1 MIKLGKVMK
10 MGILTKEQ
18 IRELINE
25 RQITTTQ
32 DINEMLKEMFA
43 DVIQEALEA
52 ELDVELGYPKNGS
65 QPEGSSNRRNGHT
78 KKKVRSDRG
87 EIELSVP
94 RDREGDF
101 EPLIV
106 KKHQKEVAGIEEQIL
121 SLYAKGVSVR
131 EIQAHLNNLYG
142 IDVSPTLISNVTN
155 RIMPVIKEWQS
166 RPLQKTYAV
175 VFLDAIHYKVKQEG
189 HIVNKAVYM
198 VIGVDMDG
206 CKDVLGM
213 YIGEH
218 ETSKFWLTVLNEL
231 RNRGVEDILI
241 CCVDNL
247 AGFSEAISA
256 CFPETEIQKCIV
268 HQIRNSVRYVSYK
281 DTKKLLANLKPVYT
295 AVSEDAALQALDDF
309 EKIWGA
315 KYPLVVQSWRRN
327 WAEIATFFKFPPEI
341 RKLIYTTNM
350 IESYH
355 RQLRK
360 VTKGKAIFPTDEALL
375 KMLYLV
381 TQDVMLKWT
390 GRIHN
395 WGQILLQLSVFFPD
409 RVNSFLK

>member
-1 MIKLGKVMK
+1 MSILSKEQMR
-10 MGILTKEQ
+10 GILKEY
-18 IRELINE
+18 NVK
-25 RQITTTQ
+25 TAG
-32 DINEMLKEMFA
+32 DINHALKDMFGGLL
-43 DVIQEALEA
+43 QEALEA
-52 ELDVELGYPKNGS
+52 ELDTELGYPKNG
-65 QPEGSSNRRNGHT
+65 QKPEPAANRRNGHT
-78 KKKVRSDRG
+78 KKTVRSEHG
-87 EIELSVP
+87 EIALCVP
-94 RDREGDF
+94 RDRTGEF
-101 EPLIV
+101 EPAIV
-106 KKHQKEVAGIEEQIL
+106 KKHQKEVTGIEDQIL
-121 SLYAKGVSVR
+121 ALYAKGVSVR
-131 EIQAHLNNLYG
+131 DIQDHLSRLYG
-142 IDVSPTLISNVTN
+142 VDVSPTLISNVTS
-155 RIMPVIKEWQS
+155 RIMPLIREWQS

-198 VIGVDMDG
+198 VIGVDLDG

-231 RNRGVEDILI
+231 KNRGVEDILI

-247 AGFSEAISA
+247 TGFSEAILA
-256 CFPETEIQKCIV
+256 CFPQTEIQKCVV
-268 HQIRNSVRYVSYK
+268 HQIRNSIRYVSYK
-281 DTKKLLANLKPVYT
+281 DTQKLLAGLKPVYT
-295 AVSEDAALQALDDF
+295 APSEEAALAALEEF
-309 EKIWGA
+309 EVAWG
-315 KYPLVVQSWRRN
+315 KRYPLVVQSWQRN
-327 WAEIATFFKFPPEI
+327 WAELATFFKYPPEI

-360 VTKGKAIFPTDEALL
+360 VTKGKAVFPSDEALL

-409 RVNSFLK
+409 RVNSFLQ

>member
-1 MIKLGKVMK
+1 
-10 MGILTKEQ
+10 MGILSKEQ
-18 IRELINE
+18 IRELIKE
-25 RQITTTQ
+25 RNIKTTQ
-32 DINEMLKEMFA
+32 DIDDMLKDMFA
-43 DVIQEALEA
+43 DVIQETLEA
-52 ELDVELGYPKNGS
+52 ELDTELGYPKNGS
-65 QPEGSSNRRNGHT
+65 IPEGGSNRRNGHT
-78 KKKVRSDRG
+78 EKSVRSSRG
-87 EIELSVP
+87 ELSISVP
-94 RDREGDF
+94 RDRDGDF
-101 EPLIV
+101 EPTIV
-106 KKHQKEVAGIEEQIL
+106 KKHQKEVTGIEEMIL
-121 SLYAKGVSVR
+121 GLYAKGVSVR
-131 EIQAHLNNLYG
+131 DIQAHLNQLYG
-142 IDVSPTLISNVTN
+142 VDISPTLISNVTN

-198 VIGVDMDG
+198 VIGIDMDG

-231 RNRGVEDILI
+231 KNRGVEDVLI

-247 AGFSEAISA
+247 TGFSEAITA
-256 CFPETEIQKCIV
+256 CFPQTEIQKCIV

-281 DTKKLLANLKPVYT
+281 DTKKVLAGLKPIYKATSEEAALLA
-295 AVSEDAALQALDDF
+295 LDEFDH
-309 EKIWGA
+309 IWGQ
-315 KYPLVVQSWRRN
+315 KYPIVVQSWQRN
-327 WAEIATFFKFPPEI
+327 WGEIATFFKYPPEI

-360 VTKGKAIFPTDEALL
+360 VTKGKSVFPTDEALL

-390 GRIHN
+390 SRIHN
-395 WGQILLQLSVFFPD
+395 WGQILLQLSVFFPE
-409 RVNSFLK
+409 RAKSFLC

>member
-1 MIKLGKVMK
+1 MK
-10 MGILTKEQ
+10 MGKVS
-18 IRELINE
+18 REELRAIIE
-25 RQITTTQ
+25 HYGIKTTN
-32 DINEMLKEMFA
+32 DVENALKDMFSE
-43 DVIQEALEA
+43 VIQEVLEA
-52 ELDVELGYPKNGS
+52 ELDTELGYPKNG
-65 QPEGSSNRRNGHT
+65 QRPADTDNRRNGHS
-78 KKKVRSDRG
+78 KKSVRSEYGD
-87 EIELSVP
+87 IELAIP
-94 RDREGDF
+94 RDRAGEF
-101 EPLIV
+101 EPAIV
-106 KKHQKEVAGIEEQIL
+106 KKHQKELTGIEDQIL
-121 SLYAKGVSVR
+121 ALYAKGVSVR
-131 EIQAHLNNLYG
+131 DIQAHLNRLYG
-142 IDVSPTLISNVTN
+142 VDVSPTLISNVTN

-231 RNRGVEDILI
+231 KNRGVEDILI

-247 AGFSEAISA
+247 SGFSEAILA
-256 CFPETEIQKCIV
+256 CFPQTEIQKCVV
-268 HQIRNSVRYVSYK
+268 HQIRNSIRYVSYK

-295 AVSEDAALQALDDF
+295 APSEEAAQAALEEF
-309 EKIWGA
+309 ENIWGA
-315 KYPLVVQSWRRN
+315 KYPLVVQSWQRN
-327 WAEIATFFKFPPEI
+327 WAEIATFFKYPPEI

-360 VTKGKAIFPTDEALL
+360 VTKGKAVFPSDEALL

-409 RVNSFLK
+409 RVSSFLK

>member
-1 MIKLGKVMK
+1 MK
-10 MGILTKEQ
+10 MGFFTKEQ
-18 IRELINE
+18 LRELITE
-25 RQITTTQ
+25 RNIKTTQ
-32 DINEMLKEMFA
+32 DINDMLKDMFA
-43 DVIQEALEA
+43 DVLQEALEA
-52 ELDVELGYPKNGS
+52 ELDTELGYPKNGEM
-65 QPEGSSNRRNGHT
+65 PDGSSNRRNGHT
-78 KKKVRSDRG
+78 TKRVRSDRG
-87 EIELSVP
+87 EMDLSVP
-94 RDREGDF
+94 RDREGEF
-101 EPLIV
+101 EPIII
-106 KKHQKEVAGIEEQIL
+106 KKHQKEVSGIEEQIL

-231 RNRGVEDILI
+231 KNRGVEDILI
-241 CCVDNL
+241 CSVDNL
-247 AGFSEAISA
+247 TGFSEAITA
-256 CFPETEIQKCIV
+256 CYPETEIQKCIV

-295 AVSEDAALQALDDF
+295 AASEDAALQALDDF
-309 EKIWGA
+309 EKIWGT

-327 WAEIATFFKFPPEI
+327 WGEIATFFKYPPEI

-360 VTKGKAIFPTDEALL
+360 VTKGKAVFPTDEALL

-395 WGQILLQLSVFFPD
+395 WGQILLQLNVFFPD
-409 RVNSFLK
+409 RVRSFLK

>member
-1 MIKLGKVMK
+1 MRA
-10 MGILTKEQ
+10 ILKEY
-18 IRELINE
+18 EVK
-25 RQITTTQ
+25 TAD
-32 DINEMLKEMFA
+32 DINRALKDMFGGLL
-43 DVIQEALEA
+43 QEALEA
-52 ELDVELGYPKNGS
+52 ELDTELGYSKNG
-65 QPEGSSNRRNGHT
+65 QKPDGESNRRNGHS
-78 KKKVRSDRG
+78 KKKVRSERG
-87 EIELSVP
+87 ELELTVP
-94 RDREGDF
+94 RDRNGEF
-101 EPLIV
+101 EPVII
-106 KKHQKEVAGIEEQIL
+106 KKHQKEVTGIEEQIL
-121 SLYAKGVSVR
+121 ALYAKGVSVR
-131 EIQAHLNNLYG
+131 DIQSRLNQLYG
-142 IDVSPTLISNVTN
+142 VEVSPTLISNVTN
-155 RIMPVIKEWQS
+155 RIMPLIKEWQS
-166 RPLQKTYAV
+166 RSLQKTYAV

-189 HIVNKAVYM
+189 HIVNKAVYI

-231 RNRGVEDILI
+231 KNRGVEDILI

-247 AGFSEAISA
+247 TGFSEAILA
-256 CFPETEIQKCIV
+256 CFPQTEIQKCIV
-268 HQIRNSVRYVSYK
+268 HQIRNSIRYVSYK
-281 DTKKLLANLKPVYT
+281 DVKKLLAGLKPVYT
-295 AVSEDAALQALDDF
+295 APSEEAALALLDEF
-309 EKIWGA
+309 ETVWGT

-327 WAEIATFFKFPPEI
+327 WSELATFFKYPSEI

-350 IESYH
+350 IENYH

-360 VTKGKAIFPTDEALL
+360 VTKGKSVFPSDEALL

-409 RVNSFLK
+409 RVSSFLS